1 MQVIFTNFP
10 DKLTLNFPQNI
21 VHQIFHEMSN
31 ILYIPDFPIFPQIFQ
46 IFQILRRF
54 SSQWIFPQIFRSCT
68 GSADFPDFPDCGKFP
83 QIFRVKFSRFSALQD
98 PPDFPQIFR
107 LPDFPPVRQQV
118 KFSAQKKGLDFS
130 SPFLINNL
138 PPVLPEFFLPNSAL
152 PHSMP
157 VWAFWRILFL
167 QILH

>member
-1 MQVIFTNFP
+1 MQAFFENFP
-10 DKLTLNFPQNI
+10 NKLTLNFPQNI

-31 ILYIPDFPIFPQIFQ
+31 ILYIFRFSRFSNFSADFPVNGFF
-46 IFQILRRF
+46 RRF
-54 SSQWIFPQIFRSCT
+54 SAAVQDP
-68 GSADFPDFPDCGKFP
+68 DFPDFPDCGNFP
-83 QIFRVKFSRFSALQD
+83 QIFRVKFSRFSM
-98 PPDFPQIFR
+98 FWIFQIFR
-107 LPDFPPVRQQV
+107 LLPDFPPVRQQV

>member
-1 MQVIFTNFP
+1 MQAFFANFP
-10 DKLTLNFPQNI
+10 NKLTLNFPQNI
-21 VHQIFHEMSN
+21 VHQIFHRMSN
-31 ILYIPDFPIFPQIFQ
+31 ILYIPDFPD
-46 IFQILRRF
+46 
-54 SSQWIFPQIFRSCT
+54 FPQIFRSRT
-68 GSADFPDFPDCGKFP
+68 GSADFPDFPYCGNFP
-83 QIFRVKFSRFSALQD
+83 QIFRVKFSRFSARFSALRD
-98 PPDFPQIFR
+98 PPDFPLIFPLAR
-107 LPDFPPVRQQV
+107 
-118 KFSAQKKGLDFS
+118 FSASPPACQVFRTKKGLDFS

>member
-1 MQVIFTNFP
+1 MKCQIYFTFSDFPVFP
-10 DKLTLNFPQNI
+10 D
-21 VHQIFHEMSN
+21 S
-31 ILYIPDFPIFPQIFQ
+31 PQIFQ
-46 IFQILRRF
+46 SMDF
-54 SSQWIFPQIFRSCT
+54 
-68 GSADFPDFPDCGKFP
+68 SADFPQPYR
-83 QIFRVKFSRFSALQD
+83 IRRFSRFSILRKFSA
-98 PPDFPQIFR
+98 DFPRQVFQIFR
-107 LPDFPPVRQQV
+107 QIFRFTGSAR
-118 KFSAQKKGLDFS
+118 FSADFSACQIFRQSASMSSFPHKKKGLDFS